1 MNYLNR
7 ARVLVTRP
15 EHQAGKLC
23 QLLVDQ
29 GLAPVRFP
37 TLAIQASS
45 DMVLLR
51 RTLANLGKFQWLIFI
66 SANAVNFA
74 LKANGGKIPQL
85 NSVSLAAV
93 GQATALA
100 LADAGLTVNV
110 VPEQGFSSEALLSE
124 PRLQNLYGQRIL
136 IVRGEG
142 GREELAETLRERGA
156 ETEYLEVYRRVVP
169 EIDKTEMQGLL
180 EEQELAAITITSGEA
195 LQNLL
200 MMTASEYHPLL
211 LATPLIVVSGRI
223 AQLADDMGFKQIVV
237 AAQVADM
244 AIIEAVTMCL
254 TGK

>member
-1 MNYLNR
+1 MNRLKG

-23 QLLVDQ
+23 QLLVEQ

-37 TLAIQASS
+37 TLAIQASN
-45 DMVLLR
+45 DMALLR
-51 RTLANLGKFQWLIFI
+51 KTLANLGKFQWLIFI

-85 NSVSLAAV
+85 NSACLAAV

-110 VPEQGFSSEALLSE
+110 MPEQGFSSEALLAE

-136 IVRGEG
+136 IIRGEG

-169 EIDKTEMQGLL
+169 EIDKTELLGLL
-180 EEQELAAITITSGEA
+180 EQKQLAAITITSGEA

-200 MMTASEYHPLL
+200 MMTASEYYPLL